1 MGHCHQL
8 RWTQSPPEAVDG
20 KVSAR
25 VGRRMGSLILVQLLG
40 VLLRVCRII
49 TDVWKGGMTLEG
61 WTGDAGEWTW
71 GEWQRGAGEREMVCL
86 CCTCML
92 WTWGGRGRSGK
103 EETQV
108 HGEVNAG

>member
-1 MGHCHQL
+1 MFGL
-8 RWTQSPPEAVDG
+8 G
-20 KVSAR
+20 SAR

-49 TDVWKGGMTLEG
+49 TDVWKGGMTLER
-61 WTGDAGEWTW
+61 WTGDAGDGT
-71 GEWQRGAGEREMVCL
+71 GESGRGEQVRGRWSACAAPVC
-86 CCTCML
+86 CGHG
-92 WTWGGRGRSGK
+92 GGRGRSGK